1 MIELLIKVLVNQ
13 TKTLQNIADRIEK
26 INPIDEDRTNSL
38 AYLIHNYYSCTEDA
52 LKEIIKVFDGKSIT
66 NGEGFHKDL
75 LLHAKFELKGIRP
88 CIISENSYSFLFE
101 ILKFRHLFRHAYNY
115 VLNPI
120 KVKENK
126 VFILE
131 NHTQLNEELKVFI
144 SFLEN
149 IEFN

>member
-1 MIELLIKVLVNQ
+1 M
-13 TKTLQNIADRIEK
+13 
-26 INPIDEDRTNSL
+26 
-38 AYLIHNYYSCTEDA
+38 
-52 LKEIIKVFDGKSIT
+52 
-66 NGEGFHKDL
+66 

-88 CIISENSYSFLFE
+88 RIISDNSYLILFD

-126 VFILE
+126 VLILE
-131 NHTQLNEELKVFI
+131 NHTQLSEELKVFI
-144 SFLEN
+144 AFLGN